1 MAESMILSRY
11 MASLVA
17 TRWARRV
24 ADTIWVRYAHIR
36 TRQLDT
42 LNAERIQQATLLN
55 LIRRAAATRFGQ
67 EHDFHRLQSVA
78 DYQARVPLRHY
89 EDFWTQYW
97 KDTYP
102 HLAGITWPEQ
112 IPYYALS
119 SGTTSG
125 ATKYIPVSWEMVRS
139 NKKAAFT
146 TTALFRHVYPQAA
159 LLSGKFFFVGG
170 STELRLQPDGSRAG
184 DLSGIAA
191 REFPEVLR
199 PYTFPPLE
207 LALIANWEEKL
218 QRLAEHS
225 LREPITAISG
235 IPAWL
240 LVLFGKL
247 KALSGRSTLV
257 EIWPQLRLVIHGGTA
272 FEPYR
277 DLFRRE
283 IGSDTVQFCEVYPAS
298 EGFVATEDPRYHL
311 LRLIPDHGIFFEF
324 VPVEDLER
332 SHPPRHTLREV
343 EPGVNYAVVLT
354 TCAGL
359 WSYVL
364 GDTVVF
370 ERRQPPLLRFTGR
383 TKYFLSAFGEHLIS
397 EEVEKAVA
405 AAARACGVDVID
417 FHVGPV
423 FPAQPQQPGYHLYL
437 VECADQQPD
446 PQRFAA
452 AIDDE
457 LMVLNEDYAPHRQGD
472 LAMRQ
477 PQVRLIRRGG
487 FAAWMKAQGK
497 FGGQHKVPRMDNSG
511 RLTAAMLEWF
521 SRHGWLTQTASADK
535 QG

>member
-1 MAESMILSRY
+1 MSRTI
-11 MASLVA
+11 SLA
-17 TRWARRV
+17 ALAGTSWARRV
-24 ADTIWVRYAHIR
+24 ADTLLVRYAHIR
-36 TRQLDT
+36 VRQLDALDT
-42 LNAERIQQATLLN
+42 ARVQQATLLG

-67 EHDFHRLQSVA
+67 QHEFHRLHSVA
-78 DYQARVPLRHY
+78 DYQARVPLRSY
-89 EDFWTQYW
+89 EEFWSHYW
-97 KDTYP
+97 KEAYP
-102 HLAGITWPEQ
+102 HLQGITWPEKV
-112 IPYYALS
+112 PYYALS
-119 SGTTSG
+119 SGTTTG
-125 ATKYIPVSWEMVRS
+125 ATKYIPVSWDMVRS

-146 TTALFRHVYPQAA
+146 TTALFRHVYPQAK
-159 LLSGKFFFVGG
+159 LLTGKFFFVGG
-170 STELRLQPDGSRAG
+170 STELRPQPDGSRAG

-191 REFPEVLR
+191 REFPDALR

-218 QRLAEHS
+218 QRLAERS
-225 LREPITAISG
+225 LHEPITAISG

-247 KALSGRSTLV
+247 KALSGKSTLA
-257 EIWPQLRLVIHGGTA
+257 EIWPQLRLVVHGGTA

-277 DLFRRE
+277 NVFRRE
-283 IGSDTVQFCEVYPAS
+283 IGSDQVQLCEVYPAS

-311 LRLIPDHGIFFEF
+311 LRVIPDHGIFFEF

-332 SHPPRHTLREV
+332 AHPPRHTLADV

-370 ERRQPPLLRFTGR
+370 EKRNPPLLRFTGR
-383 TKYFLSAFGEHLIS
+383 TKYFLSAFGEHLIA

-405 AAARACGVDVID
+405 SAARACGVDVID

-423 FPAQPQQPGYHLYL
+423 FPAQPHQPGHHLYL
-437 VECADQQPD
+437 VECAERLPD

-452 AIDDE
+452 AIDAE

-477 PQVRLIRRGG
+477 PEVRLVRRGG
-487 FAAWMKAQGK
+487 FAEWMKSRGK
-497 FGGQHKVPRMDNSG
+497 YGGQHKVPRMDNSG
-511 RLTAAMLEWF
+511 QLTSEMLDWF
-521 SRHGWLTQTASADK
+521 RCHGWLVDK
-535 QG
+535 PS